1 MQKVGYA
8 TSPLEDGSLDLPD
21 SILGRLDLVVGA
33 VHDHFNLSRKKQTER
48 ITRAM
53 DSRYFT
59 ILAHPSGRLLFEREA
74 YDVDMEEIIRKA
86 ADRGC
91 VLELNSQPQRLDLT
105 DVHCRQAQ
113 AEGGGRFPTLL
124 HDTAW
129 SREETLVLIHLRDRL
144 QGQLEATLPGEFV
157 FNTPV
162 AEGVEIAPHITS
174 VESNPASSVR

>member
-1 MQKVGYA
+1 
-8 TSPLEDGSLDLPD
+8 
-21 SILGRLDLVVGA
+21 
-33 VHDHFNLSRKKQTER
+33 
-48 ITRAM
+48 M

-113 AEGGGRFPTLL
+113 AEGGGHRGVLL
-124 HDTAW
+124 
-129 SREETLVLIHLRDRL
+129 RVVLRGVAPAFARAQH
-144 QGQLEATLPGEFV
+144 PPW
-157 FNTPV
+157 NTGDP
-162 AEGVEIAPHITS
+162 PWD
-174 VESNPASSVR
+174 P